1 MVVGLTVATPQ
12 GTLELGSAPAN
23 AAGPD
28 LRELVLG
35 PEGAFGV
42 ITAVKVRLKKLPAE
56 KVYEAW
62 QFASFAEG
70 SDAMRHL
77 AQNGLLPTVLRL
89 SDENETAINLSSQ
102 DNVGGQSV
110 GGCLM
115 IVGHEGAEIAGRRA
129 LVPEELT
136 SLGGTPPGVQ
146 RGRVRLQG
154 LSPVPSL
161 PPSTLILV
169 FPFL

>member
-35 PEGAFGV
+35 SEGAFGV

-77 AQNGLLPTVLRL
+77 AQHGLLPTVLRL
-89 SDENETAINLSSQ
+89 SDETEPAINLSSQ
-102 DNVGGQSV
+102 DNVGGPSV
-110 GGCLM
+110 GGALM
-115 IVGHEGAEIAGRRA
+115 NGRPGGAPTAG
-129 LVPEELT
+129 P
-136 SLGGTPPGVQ
+136 
-146 RGRVRLQG
+146 
-154 LSPVPSL
+154 
-161 PPSTLILV
+161 
-169 FPFL
+169 